1 MSDQVFKGFLVHLTA
16 SETIPAA
23 TPAGMTSDDQRELAV
38 RRLVT
43 AFANTFAKEFTTF
56 STQKSG
62 EIIVGMKLTLML
74 PSVPKGFATTPIVF
88 KELPPCPSVPAAGEP
103 ASPAPSTPT
112 PTSPSPSAASA

>member
-23 TPAGMTSDDQRELAV
+23 TPAGMTS
-38 RRLVT
+38 RLVT

-74 PSVPKGFATTPIVF
+74 PSVPKGLAATPIVF
-88 KELPPCPSVPAAGEP
+88 KELPPCPTSAPEPAAITPSSAPENSAPP
-103 ASPAPSTPT
+103 ASSATAP
-112 PTSPSPSAASA
+112 